1 LSLRASLTQYQE
13 DEQHCDK
20 PLEAKLPRTD

>member
-1 LSLRASLTQYQE
+1 LSLRASLAKYQE
-13 DEQHCDK
+13 YEQHCDK